1 VVRSR
6 AAISGDFLS
15 SCWLS
20 VNYLLPCDTKDVFFS
35 FPQMFL
41 SSFFFVERVCCV
53 FLKGYV
59 ETCLL
64 FYVICCL
71 DIVVYVYRASLNE
84 MLYNK

>member
-41 SSFFFVERVCCV
+41 SSYFLWNVYAVCFLRAMWKLVCFFMSSVA
-53 FLKGYV
+53 L
-59 ETCLL
+59 
-64 FYVICCL
+64 I
-71 DIVVYVYRASLNE
+71 SLC
-84 MLYNK
+84 MCTVQV